1 MAVHHKPERLTAD
14 EATRDLLDWV
24 RSRSPSWPVI
34 LLFGVLGAIGIACVV
49 QLIVSGAEPRAK
61 WGYTAG
67 MLAYL
72 VSTAQ
77 AAPILAFA
85 TRFAK
90 GYWAIPLRRAA
101 EIYSLSGL
109 ITAPLFVILLAQLPD
124 WHQRWSIWN
133 TATITWPGAPHFWD
147 GAAIILISFA
157 GLALLYLTS
166 IPDFAAA
173 RDAGMGGLYRT
184 LALGWTGT
192 RRQWQVLRT
201 GLVPLGA
208 FYLMWYTYVHL
219 FLTSDLAMSLV
230 PGWKSAVFPAYH
242 EVSSLQAGVGI
253 TLVGLFLIRRL
264 GHLER
269 YIGVDPFW
277 GASKL
282 MLGLTLLFFYF
293 TWSEFLPYW
302 YGRLPE
308 EMHLIDLLMLGVYR
322 GFFILSF
329 SLNFIV
335 PFLLLIWNPI
345 RRSVGGPTLV
355 GLIIIT
361 GNFIDRLRIFVA
373 SWSVAGPVGQHL
385 DHLPPVQ
392 LPGLLDLG
400 VMVGAISGL
409 VFLYLLALKI
419 VPPVS
424 LWEFKTA
431 LLYTVERPYVRTEVA
446 VVAKPG

>member
-1 MAVHHKPERLTAD
+1 MAEHHGREILTS
-14 EATRDLLDWV
+14 EVVTHDLLDWV
-24 RSRSPSWPVI
+24 RNRGPSWIAIV
-34 LLFGVLGAIGIACVV
+34 LFGLLGLVGIVCVV
-49 QLIVSGAEPRAK
+49 MLLLSGPLPYAK
-61 WGYTAG
+61 WGYTAAALG
-67 MLAYL
+67 FL

-77 AAPILAFA
+77 ATPVLAFA

-101 EIYSLSGL
+101 EIYTLSGL
-109 ITAPLFVILLAQLPD
+109 ITTPLFIILLNQLPGWD
-124 WHQRWSIWN
+124 KRWSIWN
-133 TATITWPGAPHFWD
+133 DWPGAPQFWD
-147 GAAIILISFA
+147 SVAILLISFA
-157 GLALLYLTS
+157 GLALLYLTN

-173 RDAGMGGLYRT
+173 RDAGMGDIYRR

-192 RRQWQVLRT
+192 IRQWRSLRV

-208 FYLMWYTYVHL
+208 FYLMWLTYVHV
-219 FLTSDLAMSLV
+219 FLVSDLAMSLV
-230 PGWKSAVFPAYH
+230 PGWKSAIFPAYH
-242 EVSSLQAGVGI
+242 EISSLQAGVATTLI
-253 TLVGLFLIRRL
+253 TLYLIRRL

-302 YGRLPE
+302 YARIPE

-329 SLNFIV
+329 SLCFIT

-345 RRSVGGPTLV
+345 RKSVTGPTAV
-355 GLIIIT
+355 ACIILL
-361 GNFIDRLRIFVA
+361 GHFIDRIRIYVA

-385 DHLPPVQ
+385 DHMPAVYW
-392 LPGLLDLG
+392 PGLLDIG
-400 VMVGAISGL
+400 VVVGAISGTI
-409 VFLYLLALKI
+409 FLYLLALKV
-419 VPPVS
+419 VPPIS
-424 LWEFKTA
+424 IWEYKTA
-431 LLYTVERPYVRTEVA
+431 LLYTVERRYLRTEVA